1 MFLQKFKLIFLK
13 VQTNLQTLGVK
24 TSTFMFSHLR
34 ANNGRCE
41 KRCSSYFHT
50 CAQTK
55 EGVKNMFSHFCWN
68 NGGFEKRSFSCFSH
82 FCQNNRR
89 WEKMR
94 CLFVANSSWTCLW
107 ENDKMTVEQYQ
118 CYIGHI
124 NKVLLLITKSSL
136 CIVMQSQIKI

>member
-1 MFLQKFKLIFLK
+1 MFLQKIKLIFLK

-34 ANNGRCE
+34 TNNGRCE

-50 CAQTK
+50 CAKTK

-68 NGGFEKRSFSCFSH
+68 NGWFEKRSFSCFSH

-89 WEKMR
+89 WEKIAV
-94 CLFVANSSWTCLW
+94 CLSQIPVGLAF
-107 ENDKMTVEQYQ
+107 EKMTKWLSSNASATSATSTK
-118 CYIGHI
+118 CY
-124 NKVLLLITKSSL
+124 
-136 CIVMQSQIKI
+136 C

>member
-1 MFLQKFKLIFLK
+1 MFLQKCKLIFLK

-50 CAQTK
+50 CAKTK

-68 NGGFEKRSFSCFSH
+68 NGGLKNDPFHVFRTSVKTIEGGKKCAVCLSQIPVGLAFEKMTK
-82 FCQNNRR
+82 
-89 WEKMR
+89 W
-94 CLFVANSSWTCLW
+94 LSSNACATSATST
-107 ENDKMTVEQYQ
+107 K
-118 CYIGHI
+118 CY
-124 NKVLLLITKSSL
+124 
-136 CIVMQSQIKI
+136 C